1 MISKRFKDLINYT
14 EHLQQQLMNDM
25 LMKVICLY
33 VAVTLGVPGNIL
45 SAVVWIRRRQTSS
58 AVYLAALAINDL
70 SYLLVELLS
79 HIVNCV
85 NAWLC
90 LFSAITT
97 PFTMILEPL
106 LVLGFSIERLIAIVR
121 PLQVC
126 CPMY

>member
-1 MISKRFKDLINYT
+1 
-14 EHLQQQLMNDM
+14 M

-70 SYLLVELLS
+70 SYLLAELLS

-90 LFSAITT
+90 LFPVNMTRFS
-97 PFTMILEPL
+97 MILEPL